1 MGTFTGNL
9 NLLIAAPMLQDSF
22 VDKDG
27 TPMAGG
33 TVTCF
38 QDNNRTV
45 LKNWYYQSSN
55 FADASGNYTFSALP
69 NPLTLSAAGT
79 ITDIN
84 GVDTIPFFYPYS
96 ELDDTVSQPYYIT
109 IVNAAMTNQITRP
122 NFPWHSAS
130 GGGGTGSATN
140 LQNYVINNVF
150 WRNIGTA
157 TFNAS
162 NAITQMVVAPSQHD
176 GFQYPDIQFIKSNS
190 TATDIVTFTKFLP
203 SITPPLTGDIT
214 PEFYI
219 NNDCTVAGSGETQK
233 CYQFPISLHLSTLSS
248 VQFTVTIEAQNN
260 GGSGTGANVIK
271 LYILQDTG
279 SGTTPPAPVLI
290 TPIGISL
297 SPAWTKYSF
306 TGTFASN
313 TGLTL
318 GTGGDDAYYLQV
330 QMPLNTA
337 CNLNFTLPSIYLSQ
351 LPIPTNSFQT
361 YDQIDSIINDARTG
375 DIRTSLNQ
383 FYPMGWAP
391 MNDGT
396 IGNATSVQPN
406 TNTAAR
412 ANIDTWPLYNLLWG
426 LFSPYG
432 SSQFPIYTNANPPVA
447 STYGANAYADW
458 TANKALSLTRNM
470 GHVMMGN
477 VPPAALIPTTTN
489 LQTMR
494 ATYTASNSG
503 GKLLISMAAGISM
516 EVFPGMPVVFTNIV
530 GTLPD
535 NLSANT
541 VYYVTHN
548 ASFSSTSFNVATT
561 YPSALTGAAINFG
574 VSGGTGTNIVS
585 IAPQG
590 PETGE
595 FFHSIVVASGGN
607 GALAAGSTIDSSP
620 FNIVQ
625 PSILYNMY
633 IKL

>member
-1 MGTFTGNL
+1 MSTFTGNV

-27 TPMAGG
+27 TPMSGG
-33 TVTCF
+33 VVTCF

-79 ITDIN
+79 ICDIN

-122 NFPWHSAS
+122 NFPWHPSSS
-130 GGGGTGSATN
+130 GAMGSATN
-140 LQNYVINNVF
+140 LQNYIINNVF
-150 WRNIGTA
+150 WRNIGSA

-162 NAITQMVVAPSQHD
+162 NAIKQMVVAPSQHD
-176 GFQYPDIQFIKSNS
+176 GFQYPDIEFIKSNS
-190 TATDIVTFTKFLP
+190 TATDVTTFTKFLP
-203 SITPPLTGDIT
+203 SITPILTGDIT
-214 PEFYI
+214 PEYYI
-219 NNDCTVAGSGETQK
+219 NHDCTVAGTGETQK
-233 CYQFPISLHLSTLSS
+233 CYQFPISLHISTLSS
-248 VQFTVTIEAQNN
+248 VQFTVTIQGQNN
-260 GGSGTGANVIK
+260 GGSGTGANVIN
-271 LYILQDTG
+271 LFILQDTG
-279 SGTTPPAPVLI
+279 SGTTPPAPRLI
-290 TPIGISL
+290 TPVGISL
-297 SPAWTKYSF
+297 SPAWTKSTF
-306 TGTFASN
+306 TATFQTNA
-313 TGLTL
+313 GLTL
-318 GTGGDDAYYLQV
+318 GTGGDDAFYLQV

-351 LPIPTNSFQT
+351 LPVPTNSFQT
-361 YDQIDSIINDARTG
+361 YDQIDAIINDARTG

-383 FYPMGWAP
+383 FYPMGWVP

-396 IGNATSVQPN
+396 IGNAASAALAT
-406 TNTAAR
+406 TAAR

-432 SSQFPIYTNANPPVA
+432 ASQFPIYTNANPPVA

-458 TANKALSLTRNM
+458 TANKALALTRNM

-477 VPPAALIPTTTN
+477 VPPSALLPTTALFT
-489 LQTMR
+489 TMKS
-494 ATYTASNSG
+494 TFTASSSSG
-503 GKLLISMAAGISM
+503 LLITTTGGLSM
-516 EVFPGMPVVFTNIV
+516 ELFYGMPIVFSNT
-530 GTLPD
+530 GGALPTG
-535 NLSANT
+535 LSANT
-541 VYYVTHN
+541 VYYVTAD
-548 ASFSSTSFNVATT
+548 ASFSSSTFHVSTT
-561 YPSALTGAAINFG
+561 YSGAITGSAIAYTD
-574 VSGGTGTNIVS
+574 SGSGTNTVS

-590 PETGE
+590 PATGE
-595 FFHSIVVASGGN
+595 FFHSIVVASGGS
-607 GALAAGSTIDSSP
+607 GSLAAGATINTLP